1 MTGDFPKRLVAWLH
15 VDGLTYKS
23 WLWKEPPSG
32 QWKVLYWDPD
42 SVLSGLL
49 PNTGGF
55 YGVSETE
62 ESGLTPP
69 ETCQIQLLGFGC
81 LKPGAQRTATIRL
94 CDDQEQ

>member
-15 VDGLTYKS
+15 VDDWTFKCCLLKASPNG
-23 WLWKEPPSG
+23 P
-32 QWKVLYWDPD
+32 WKVLYWAEDGVD
-42 SVLSGLL
+42 SGPL
-49 PNTGGF
+49 PNTEHYF
-55 YGVSETE
+55 GVSETE